1 MTTPANLAATV
12 THPGSRWRPSVATIP
27 RHVFLPHW
35 WDATDT
41 GWTAVRGA
49 DDHDRWMR
57 TAYGDDSI
65 VTEVAGHH
73 ADHAEP
79 GDHAAGLPTSSST
92 LPSLVLR
99 MYAHGHLYEGA
110 DILDVGTGSGYGAAL
125 LTHRF
130 GAQHVTT
137 VDVDP
142 YLTKAAT
149 ERLATIDL
157 HPRVETVDATGA
169 LSGTY
174 DRIVAMVSMRPVP
187 ASWLSALRP
196 GGRLV
201 MVISGTSLI
210 LTANKLPEPDGPIV
224 AEGHIEW
231 DRAMFMITR
240 HGEGDYPPRTTHAD
254 GREGEHVTTGR
265 YPIVNIAEAWDLR
278 DMVTI
283 TTPGVTLATHTH
295 DDGRLTVTITG
306 DDGSWARAEAPPGQ
320 TPTVHQ
326 SGPQR
331 LWDTVDDIRERW
343 LTTGELPLRGSRAWI
358 TGTGTVLLAR
368 GNWRT
373 RISR

>member
-12 THPGSRWRPSVATIP
+12 THPGSRWRPAVATIP
-27 RHVFLPHW
+27 RHVFLPNW

-41 GWTAVRGA
+41 GWTAAHGA
-49 DDHDRWMR
+49 ADHDRWMR
-57 TAYGDDSI
+57 TVYGDDSI

-99 MYAHGHLYEGA
+99 MYAHGQLYEGA

-125 LTHRF
+125 LAYRF
-130 GAQHVTT
+130 GAQRITT

-142 YLTKAAT
+142 YLTKAAA
-149 ERLATIDL
+149 ERLAAIDL
-157 HPRVETVDATGA
+157 HPRVETLDATGD
-169 LSGTY
+169 LPGTY
-174 DRIVAMVSMRPVP
+174 DRIVAMVSTRPVP
-187 ASWLSALRP
+187 ASWLTALRP

-210 LTANKLPEPDGPIV
+210 LTATKLAEPDGPIV

-231 DRAMFMITR
+231 DRAMFMATR
-240 HGEGDYPPRTTHAD
+240 HGEGDYPSRTDSATDA
-254 GREGEHVTTGR
+254 EGEHVTTGR

-278 DMVTI
+278 DMLTI

-295 DDGRLTVTITG
+295 DDRRLTVTLTG

-326 SGPQR
+326 SGPR
-331 LWDTVDDIRERW
+331 HLWDTVDDIRERW
-343 LTTGELPLRGSRAWI
+343 LTTGELPVRGSRAWI
-358 TGTGTVLLAR
+358 TGTGTILLAR

>member
-12 THPGSRWRPSVATIP
+12 THPGSRWRAAIAAVP
-27 RHVFLPHW
+27 RHLFIPNW

-41 GWTAVRGA
+41 GWTAAHGP
-49 DDHDRWMR
+49 DDHERWMR

-79 GDHAAGLPTSSST
+79 GDHAIGLPTSSST

-99 MYAHGHLYEGA
+99 MYAHGQLYEGA

-130 GAQHVTT
+130 GPQHVTT

-142 YLTKAAT
+142 YLTKAAA
-149 ERLATIDL
+149 ERFATIDL
-157 HPRVETVDATGA
+157 HPRVETVDATSD
-169 LSGTY
+169 LPGTY

-187 ASWLSALRP
+187 ASWLTALRP

-210 LTANKLPEPDGPIV
+210 LTATKLPEPDGPVV

-231 DRAMFMITR
+231 DRAMFMTTR
-240 HGEGDYPPRTTHAD
+240 HHEGDYPPCTTHAD
-254 GREGEHVTTGR
+254 GGEGEHVTTGR
-265 YPIVNIAEAWDLR
+265 YPIVNVSESWDLR
-278 DMVTI
+278 DMITLTNPGITI
-283 TTPGVTLATHTH
+283 GSGTDGGRLVVTLT
-295 DDGRLTVTITG
+295 DDT
-306 DDGSWARAEAPPGQ
+306 GSWARAEAPPGEI
-320 TPTVHQ
+320 PTVHQ
-326 SGPQR
+326 DGQQR
-331 LWDTVDDIRERW
+331 LWDAVDDIRERW

-358 TGTGTVLLAR
+358 TQTGTILIAR

-373 RISR
+373 RVTR